1 MVYLMRIL
9 PSCQGKHGKDGASPI
24 TAQLLFQAMNSMSP
38 GGLSSVSANN
48 EHAKDQNDHQLQ
60 NKDQHETDKG

>member
-1 MVYLMRIL
+1 MRNL
-9 PSCQGKHGKDGASPI
+9 SSCQGKHGKDGSPI

-48 EHAKDQNDHQLQ
+48 ENAKDQNGNLQ
-60 NKDQHETDKG
+60 MQSKKKKSRHRF

>member
-1 MVYLMRIL
+1 MELRIL
-9 PSCQGKHGKDGASPI
+9 QSCQGKHGKDGSPI

-48 EHAKDQNDHQLQ
+48 ENAKDQNDHQLQ
-60 NKDQHETDKG
+60 SKDQHDTDKG

>member
-1 MVYLMRIL
+1 MRIL
-9 PSCQGKHGKDGASPI
+9 PSCQGKQGKDGAGPSPI

-60 NKDQHETDKG
+60 NKDQHDTAKG

>member
-1 MVYLMRIL
+1 M
-9 PSCQGKHGKDGASPI
+9 PSCQGKKGKDGAGPSPI
-24 TAQLLFQAMNSMSP
+24 FQEMFQAMNSMSP

-60 NKDQHETDKG
+60 KKEQLDTDKG